1 MYTGIIQA
9 TGKIATVTPLAGE
22 DLRVMVVS
30 ERLDMGDV
38 AVGDC
43 IAVNGASM
51 TVVARSAHS
60 FKYDISIA
68 IQRASVGLEDPGRE
82 VNLEKAMRLGDR
94 LSGHMVA
101 GQIDGL
107 GEVLKFDAVGEG
119 RTLVVEADRSLAK
132 FIALKGAIAVNG
144 VSLSISQVK
153 DHGEQ
158 CLFSASLGGHILRAT
173 NLHLLQV
180 GDQVNLEV
188 DMVARYLERLL
199 PGRLRSH

>member
-1 MYTGIIQA
+1 MYTGIVEA

-30 ERLDMGDV
+30 ERLDMGDI
-38 AVGDC
+38 AVGDS

-51 TVVARSAHS
+51 AVVARSTHS
-60 FKYDISIA
+60 FKYDISITT
-68 IQRASVGLEDPGRE
+68 QRTTVGLEDPGRE
-82 VNLEKAMRLGDR
+82 VNLEKAMRLGER
-94 LSGHMVA
+94 LGGHMVA

-107 GEVLKFDAVGEG
+107 GEVLKCETVGEG
-119 RTLVVEADRSLAK
+119 RTLLVEVDRSLAK

-144 VSLSISQVK
+144 VSLSISQIK

-158 CLFSASLGGHILRAT
+158 CLFSASLGGHLLEAT
-173 NLHLLQV
+173 NLRLLQV